1 MLRYSSLKNVNN
13 GRECTL
19 FRRTSVRRLVSVT
32 CGVRVRLRLWGAGGR
47 GCRRKRGRRIRGST
61 SSRTPRT
68 GNYEIELFLRG
79 ESRGRVS
86 RLGVFN
92 RTRFRV
98 FRYVRGVCDEL
109 SAAVASVKKGETELR
124 GER

>member
-1 MLRYSSLKNVNN
+1 MGLD
-13 GRECTL
+13 TL
-19 FRRTSVRRLVSVT
+19 EVYPFPLHIGQTFGFGYVWCMSAVT
-32 CGVRVRLRLWGAGGR
+32 VVVAGGR

-109 SAAVASVKKGETELR
+109 SAAVAVASVKKGETKLR
-124 GER
+124 GGR